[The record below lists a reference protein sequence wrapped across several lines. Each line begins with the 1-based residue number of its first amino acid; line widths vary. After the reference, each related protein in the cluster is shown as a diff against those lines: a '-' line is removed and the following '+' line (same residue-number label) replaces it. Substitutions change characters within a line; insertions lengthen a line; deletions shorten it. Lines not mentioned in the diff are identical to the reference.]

1 MYRRHRRC
9 WVCLAAA
16 AVLDASV
23 FDASALRTTAPP
35 RRPRRSLC
43 DAAAATTTAANT
55 VGNAPAI
62 TAASVTTSADLTAA
76 ISSAG
81 RSAPAPAAYPQP
93 SPVDSLFQERTV
105 RAPPVHTHIFGRVP
119 FWRALDR
126 PLPPTTR
133 LATLC

>member
-1 MYRRHRRC
+1 MSVNGSLLSNQPGPAIGAH
-9 WVCLAAA
+9 
-16 AVLDASV
+16 LDLPQGLVHA
-23 FDASALRTTAPP
+23 
-35 RRPRRSLC
+35 
-43 DAAAATTTAANT
+43 AANT